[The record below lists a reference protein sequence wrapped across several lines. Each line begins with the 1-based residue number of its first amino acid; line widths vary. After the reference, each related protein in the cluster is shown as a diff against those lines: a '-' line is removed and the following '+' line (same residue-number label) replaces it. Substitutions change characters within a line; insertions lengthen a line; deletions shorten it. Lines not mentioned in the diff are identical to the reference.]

1 MGYQSPPGLL
11 PGFPDARPARL
22 KTPFPG
28 GLRKRWKDPDGR
40 IYEWDYQHGDVEV
53 YDKRG
58 RHLGQFDHETGE
70 RQKDA
75 DSTMDV
81 EP

>member
-1 MGYQSPPGLL
+1 MGYQSPPRLL
-11 PGFPDARPARL
+11 PGFPNAVPVPP
-22 KTPFPG
+22 KTPYPG
-28 GLRKRWKDPDGR
+28 GMRKRWEDPDGE
-40 IYEWDYQHGDVEV
+40 IIEWDYQHGEVEV
-53 YDKRG
+53 YDSRG

-75 DSTMDV
+75 DPTRRV